1 MNEVEFYPKEV
12 WKLAINIALSAF
24 IYCYAISSMN
34 SCTDNIA
41 ETLGWGSSVLLRSIF
56 TTLYVVGSVIGT
68 LIGAPISARIGI
80 RRTIVMFNMLF
91 IFASFIGII
100 PSNYTFG
107 AGRLVTGIVGGVFIT
122 VPAVFINEITPD
134 AMTGSVGSLI
144 QHACNFAFLVS
155 YGLGMIVP
163 TENLEGNPSN
173 YIWMFL
179 IFFPAFFSLYQI
191 YYFTKVFKYENPG
204 WLIKQGRVDEAKSAL
219 GKIYKGSSVEAG
231 IKRLMKEEKSQDPA
245 LTQPLIQ
252 NDPSLIQMMCSK
264 KHSKLMRIAILLNIG
279 QQALGNGV
287 ILLYSTKMFES
298 MGGGKFFAR
307 FLTFVEGI
315 VLVISGFLSILLLN
329 RFGRKTILITGS
341 LTIAII
347 LMCLGFFNGI
357 IDGGVV
363 LNSFLIFA
371 YFFAFIPSMG
381 STFWVYIGEVCNDK
395 AISAGLTFNMSTL
408 ILLTFTFPIID
419 YYLGIAAC
427 FFIYAGMSLLVVVY
441 QLLDLF
447 ETKGLT
453 KQEIIK
459 KLYKD

>member
-1 MNEVEFYPKEV
+1 MSEVEFYPKEV
-12 WKLAINIALSAF
+12 WKLAINIALSSF

-41 ETLGWGSSVLLRSIF
+41 ETLGWGSSYILRSIF
-56 TTLYVVGSVIGT
+56 TTIYVVGAVIGT

-80 RRTIVMFNMLF
+80 RRTIIVFNMLF

-107 AGRLVTGIVGGVFIT
+107 ACRFVTGIVGGVFIT
-122 VPAVFINEITPD
+122 VPAVFINEMTPD
-134 AMTGSVGSLI
+134 AMAGQIGTLI
-144 QHACNFAFLVS
+144 QHACNLAFLVS
-155 YGLGMIVP
+155 YALGMLVP

-173 YIWMFL
+173 YIWMLL
-179 IFFPAFFSLYQI
+179 IFFPAFFSVYQI

-204 WLIKQGRVDEAKSAL
+204 WLIKQGRVDEARSAL

-231 IKRLMKEEKSQDPA
+231 IRRLKKEETSQDSG
-245 LTQPLIQ
+245 LNQPLVQ

-264 KHSKLMRIAILLNIG
+264 KHSKLMRIAILLNVG
-279 QQALGNGV
+279 QQGLGNGV
-287 ILLYSTKMFES
+287 ILLYSTKMFET

-307 FLTFVEGI
+307 FLTFIEGI
-315 VLVISGFLSILLLN
+315 VLVVAGLFSIILLN

-341 LTIAII
+341 LSCAII

-357 IDGGVV
+357 IDGGVA
-363 LNSFLIFA
+363 LNSILIFG

-381 STFWVYIGEVCNDK
+381 ATFWAYIGEVCNDK
-395 AISAGLTFNMSTL
+395 AISAGLTFNMTTL
-408 ILLTFTFPIID
+408 IFLTFTFPIIEF
-419 YYLGIAAC
+419 YLGIASC
-427 FFIYAGMSLLVVVY
+427 FFIYAGMSLLLVVY